1 MIAWHPEIEF
11 TKSFDIADFYAITS
25 GIAFAITNILVRK
38 IGGLSHSIKMCSAW
52 FGVMVLA
59 GCGIVLTQDAFP
71 IITFNNVLLIF
82 ILGFPLMIV
91 MTWTAQYGVTH
102 LPIHLSSVLFLF
114 EIIVGAISGV
124 MLANEFITIT
134 QFVGVI
140 MILLA
145 GLLNTTIS
153 LEK

>member
-1 MIAWHPEIEF
+1 
-11 TKSFDIADFYAITS
+11 
-25 GIAFAITNILVRK
+25 
-38 IGGLSHSIKMCSAW
+38 
-52 FGVMVLA
+52 
-59 GCGIVLTQDAFP
+59 
-71 IITFNNVLLIF
+71 
-82 ILGFPLMIV
+82 
-91 MTWTAQYGVTH
+91 
-102 LPIHLSSVLFLF
+102 LFLF

>member
-1 MIAWHPEIEF
+1 
-11 TKSFDIADFYAITS
+11 
-25 GIAFAITNILVRK
+25 
-38 IGGLSHSIKMCSAW
+38 MCSAW